1 MKKMTHFVIIISSL
15 SCALTLVI
23 LNSKTLTISKLLIDS
38 KQQIVVIVYTLL
50 FMSVLYTGVWIYLQ
64 SKRNS
69 KDF

>member
-1 MKKMTHFVIIISSL
+1 MKKITHFIIIISSL
-15 SCALTLVI
+15 SFALTLVI

-38 KQQIVVIVYTLL
+38 KHQIVVFVYTLL

-69 KDF
+69 KDS

>member
-1 MKKMTHFVIIISSL
+1 MKKITHFIIIVLSL

-23 LNSKTLTISKLLIDS
+23 LNSKTLIISKLLIDS
-38 KQQIVVIVYTLL
+38 KNLIVVFVYTLL

-64 SKRNS
+64 SKRNP